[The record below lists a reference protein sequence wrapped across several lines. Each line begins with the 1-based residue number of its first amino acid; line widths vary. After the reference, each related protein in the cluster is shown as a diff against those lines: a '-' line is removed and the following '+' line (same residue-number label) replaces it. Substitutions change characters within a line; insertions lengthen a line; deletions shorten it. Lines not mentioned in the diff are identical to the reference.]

1 MWTQWERASVL
12 LDYKP
17 KSARVHLG
25 SRVDSLSEEGGKLKG
40 HFSKGQTRR
49 ADDVERKNSDS
60 II

>member
-1 MWTQWERASVL
+1 M